1 MIKVRK
7 SLFEELNSIA
17 VSKDKDRIVEQKA
30 ENIIASAINL
40 IEYINSHYEG
50 EVANDLTK
58 RLVNSIRTQD
68 PRKFKRG
75 IETAKKN

>member
-1 MIKVRK
+1 MTKIRK
-7 SLFEELNSIA
+7 SLFEELSSIA
-17 VSKDKDRIVEQKA
+17 VSKDMDRIVEQKA

-40 IEYINSHYEG
+40 MEYINSHYDE
-50 EVANDLTK
+50 EVASDLTK

-75 IETAKKN
+75 IETVKKK

>member
-7 SLFEELNSIA
+7 SLFEELSSIA
-17 VSKDKDRIVEQKA
+17 VSKDKDRILEQKA

-40 IEYINSHYEG
+40 IEYINSHYDAD
-50 EVANDLTK
+50 VASDLTK

>member
-40 IEYINSHYEG
+40 IEYINSHYDG

-75 IETAKKN
+75 IETVKKN

>member
-1 MIKVRK
+1 MTKIRK

-17 VSKDKDRIVEQKA
+17 ITKDKDRIMEQKA

-40 IEYINSHYEG
+40 MEYIRSNYEE
-50 EVANDLTK
+50 EVAADLNK

-68 PRKFKRG
+68 PKKFKRG
-75 IETAKKN
+75 LPLTKK

>member
-7 SLFEELNSIA
+7 SLFEELSSIA

-58 RLVNSIRTQD
+58 RLVNSIHTQD

-75 IETAKKN
+75 IETVKKN

>member
-1 MIKVRK
+1 MTKIRK
-7 SLFEELNSIA
+7 SLFEELSSIA
-17 VSKDKDRIVEQKA
+17 VSKDMDRIVEQKA

-40 IEYINSHYEG
+40 MEYINSHHDE
-50 EVANDLTK
+50 EVASDLTK

-75 IETAKKN
+75 IETVKKK

>member
-75 IETAKKN
+75 IETVKKN

>member
-1 MIKVRK
+1 MTKIRK
-7 SLFEELNSIA
+7 SLFEELSSIA

-40 IEYINSHYEG
+40 MEYINSHYDE
-50 EVANDLTK
+50 EVASDLTK

-75 IETAKKN
+75 IETVKKK

>member
-7 SLFEELNSIA
+7 SLFEELSSIA

-58 RLVNSIRTQD
+58 RLVNSIHTQD
-68 PRKFKRG
+68 PRKFKIG
-75 IETAKKN
+75 IETVKKN